1 MSRPKYTIF
10 TKPSLWEKI
19 ADYALALGLGV
30 AIAFGLV
37 VYFS

>member
-1 MSRPKYTIF
+1 MSRSKHTIF
-10 TKPSLWEKI
+10 TKQSLWEKL
-19 ADYALALGLGV
+19 ADYAIAVALGC

>member
-1 MSRPKYTIF
+1 MRKPNRIF
-10 TKPSLWEKI
+10 TKPSLWEKM

>member
-10 TKPSLWEKI
+10 TKPSLWEKM
-19 ADYALALGLGV
+19 ADYALALGLGC
-30 AIAFGLV
+30 ALAFGLV

>member
-10 TKPSLWEKI
+10 TKPSLWEKL

-30 AIAFGLV
+30 AIAFGLF

>member
-10 TKPSLWEKI
+10 TKPSLWEKM
-19 ADYALALGLGV
+19 ADYALALGLGCL
-30 AIAFGLV
+30 IAFGLV

>member
-10 TKPSLWEKI
+10 TKPSLWEKM
-19 ADYALALGLGV
+19 ADYALALALGC
-30 AIAFGLV
+30 AIALGLF